1 MYFLLY
7 LVRIC
12 FIANVDCGSR
22 DRSGRPLI
30 RRLVVLFPDPPAACQ
45 SVFGQNTEPQI
56 GPDELVCT
64 FSQQCMNVCVNV
76 TIRVSLN
83 TDNFSRFMGISTCV

>member
-12 FIANVDCGSR
+12 FITNVDCGSR

-45 SVFGQNTEPQI
+45 SVFGQNTELQI
-56 GPDELVCT
+56 GPDELVYH
-64 FSQQCMNVCVNV
+64 QCMNVCVNV
-76 TIRVSLN
+76 IIRVSLN
-83 TDNFSRFMGISTCV
+83 TGNFSRFMGFSTCV